1 LDFVELI
8 NSEIDLE
15 EKLNE
20 FKKSFEQEELNED

>member
-1 LDFVELI
+1 LVELI

-20 FKKSFEQEELNED
+20 FEKPFEREELYED